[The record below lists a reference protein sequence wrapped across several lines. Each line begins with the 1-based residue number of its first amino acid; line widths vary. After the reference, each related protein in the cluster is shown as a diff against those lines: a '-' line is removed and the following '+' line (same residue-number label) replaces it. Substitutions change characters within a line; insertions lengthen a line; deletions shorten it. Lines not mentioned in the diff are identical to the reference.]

1 MSTYFFD
8 MLEGLHRWCVM
19 GQGQAYPPQLIQ
31 VQSWL
36 NEQLPSPPETEADW
50 LQQWRTPVAAW
61 WPIALPEDCKPDW
74 RLLSRREPTLTVE
87 ALMYLDQH
95 RPGVSAAIL
104 PVPASLPTS
113 PEPWQ
118 SDRLTDASAP
128 PASPPRWN
136 MQDLATCVT
145 REVSRRE
152 RVYPHLVHQK
162 RLSPEEA
169 ERELSQMRAVQA
181 YLLGKLQAGDLP
193 QQQVLF

>member
-19 GQGQAYPPQLIQ
+19 GQGQAYPALLIE

-36 NEQLPSPPETEADW
+36 NEQLPSPSETEADW
-50 LQQWRTPVAAW
+50 LQQWRTPVAEW
-61 WPIALPEDCKPDW
+61 WPIALPEDWEPDW

-95 RPGVSAAIL
+95 RPGVSAALL
-104 PVPASLPTS
+104 PALPIRPLT
-113 PEPWQ
+113 PESWR
-118 SDRLTDASAP
+118 SDRLAEAPTP

-162 RLSPEEA
+162 RLTPEEA
-169 ERELSQMRAVQA
+169 DRELSQMRAVQA
-181 YLLGKLQAGDLP
+181 YLLDKLKAGDLP